1 MGDSL
6 NHMKDIRLIKIL
18 SIFAFSLLVLSLL
31 IIIVTPTAKNYE
43 INIYNVYP
51 WYFWMF
57 MVLSTFA
64 GTLIL
69 LQSYISKL
77 KNNYWILGF
86 AAILMSNFILLTLP
100 TIRNYIVFGRGD
112 ILTHIGWMKNIV
124 LSGSFGTDMYP
135 NIHVLGT
142 VIHYFSGITLDN
154 ISTLVFPVFSIF
166 YILSFYLLY
175 SEILKDKSKVVL
187 AMVFTSIM
195 VFGTSH
201 TSFAPFNL
209 SFFTIPIFIY
219 LYIKEKSSN
228 ELNFRILLLIAVP
241 FLLLF
246 HPLTSLMLL
255 VSLIIIEFSGFIYSK
270 INKSITDSS
279 GRFSYLL
286 IGIFMA
292 GLIIWKSYLY
302 QIQNGLD
309 TFYSFLVSGA
319 TPNLSSALLLAHK
332 ANITDIIS
340 SIGFIY
346 GNWMIIILAGLIT
359 IYLLMKRNIFSINL
373 RKLLKNPRSLLSY
386 RIFEIFSSLEN
397 YEIYSI
403 LGFLFFVII
412 SIFVYI
418 KLPLFG
424 FTRILEFTIF
434 FANFLIFT
442 LFYLILKSKRRILN
456 FNKYAKILLI
466 SLILF
471 PIIFFSTLNLYLSP
485 LTITP
490 NEQVTTSEIN
500 GMETFFSNK
509 NNETRILE
517 LGLSQ
522 YRFLAYVNGEKA
534 DEHGQDIYIANI
546 SNSSKTAPIDHFG
559 FNNNTSM
566 GQFYNASVYLVI
578 NTLGEE
584 SYPVLYPGYAN
595 VWRFTPADFILLND
609 SDQIMLIY
617 NNGNLKI
624 YKAMK
629 NS

>member
-1 MGDSL
+1 MNL
-6 NHMKDIRLIKIL
+6 NRDIRLIKLL

-31 IIIVTPTAKNYE
+31 IIILTPTAKNYE

-100 TIRNYIVFGRGD
+100 TIRNYVVFGRGD

-135 NIHVLGT
+135 NIHILGT

-175 SEILKDKSKVVL
+175 TEILKDKSKVVL

-195 VFGTSH
+195 VLGTSQ

-219 LYIKEKSSN
+219 LYFKEKSN
-228 ELNFRILLLIAVP
+228 HDLNFKILLLIAVP

-246 HPLTSLMLL
+246 HPLTSLLLL
-255 VSLIIIEFSGFIYSK
+255 VLLIIIEFSGFIYTK
-270 INKSITDSS
+270 INKSPNIPHGQTS
-279 GRFSYLL
+279 GKFSYIL
-286 IGIFMA
+286 IGSFIA
-292 GLIIWKSYLY
+292 GLIIWRSYLY

-319 TPNLSSALLLAHK
+319 APNLSSALSLAHK

-340 SIGFIY
+340 AIVFIY
-346 GNWMIIILAGLIT
+346 GNWIIIILVCLLS
-359 IYLLMKRNIFSINL
+359 IYYLMKKNIFSIHLRNL
-373 RKLLKNPRSLLSY
+373 FSFK
-386 RIFEIFSSLEN
+386 IFEIFSSLKN
-397 YEIYSI
+397 YEIFSI
-403 LGFLFFVII
+403 IGFLFFTLI

-424 FTRILEFTIF
+424 FTRILQFTIF

-442 LFYLILKSKRRILN
+442 LFYLILISKRRILN

-466 SLILF
+466 SLIIF
-471 PIIFFSTLNLYLSP
+471 PLICFSTLNLYLAP
-485 LTITP
+485 FTLTP
-490 NEQVTTSEIN
+490 NEQVTTSEIT
-500 GMETFFSNK
+500 GMETFFDNR
-509 NNETRILE
+509 NNDTKILE
-517 LGLSQ
+517 LGISQ
-522 YRFLAYVNGEKA
+522 YRFLAYVYGEQA
-534 DEHGQDIYIANI
+534 DQYGQDIYIRNI
-546 SNSSKTAPIDHFG
+546 SNSSKTAPLDHFG
-559 FNNNTSM
+559 FNKNTPL
-566 GQFYNASVYLVI
+566 GQFYNASVYMVI

-595 VWRFTPADFILLND
+595 VWRFTPQDFILLND